1 MYNFADGDKWHLDL
15 KNGAGA
21 AGPGEPPSGEADVTM
36 MMVTEDFIKMFGGKL
51 SATTA
56 FMSGKLKI
64 KGNLGLAMKLEKLM
78 KTMQKSKL

>member
-1 MYNFADGDKWHLDL
+1 MFNFVDGGKWHLDL

-21 AGPGEPPSGEADVTM
+21 AGPGEAPSGEADVTM
-36 MMVTEDFIKMFGGKL
+36 TMVTEDFIKMFAGKL
-51 SATTA
+51 NATSA